1 MGGGSGRGGGSGQR
15 EELVIYSEA
24 VRNLCLLQDSTQ
36 DYRDTEEN

>member
-1 MGGGSGRGGGSGQR
+1 MGVGRGRGGGGGQR

>member
-1 MGGGSGRGGGSGQR
+1 MGDGGGARRGGGQR